1 MGAEKEAEKEASESD
16 EMLTILE
23 KLASGEISVKS
34 AYEELKRLRSLRILR
49 NFARIDTARKE
60 RTGIPEIILAT
71 GKSEEQV
78 AEIALALAES
88 QGFALVTRASSP
100 SYAKAVREKA
110 ERAGFHVE
118 ENKVARTIL
127 VKHPAHEFKK
137 MGKIAILSAGT
148 ADIKVAEEAKIVAQ
162 VCGCEIFTAYD
173 VGIAGLHR
181 LSEPLER
188 ILSEGVVAIIVV
200 AGMEGAL
207 PSVVASLVDI
217 PVIAV
222 PTSVGYGLGGGGFA
236 AILSMIQSCTPGIAV
251 VNIDNGV
258 AAGALAARIARVAAV
273 AKAKAKETAK
283 EAEKEAEKEEKE
295 D

>member
-1 MGAEKEAEKEASESD
+1 MGAEEKAKKEALESD
-16 EMLTILE
+16 EMLTILK

-34 AYEELKRLRSLRILR
+34 AYEALKRLRSLRILR

-127 VKHPAHEFKK
+127 VKHPDYEFKK
-137 MGKIAILSAGT
+137 IGKIAILSAGT

-162 VCGCEIFTAYD
+162 VCGCEVLTAYD

-222 PTSVGYGLGGGGFA
+222 PTSVGYGLGGGGIA

-258 AAGALAARIARVAAV
+258 AAGALAARIARVAA

>member
-1 MGAEKEAEKEASESD
+1 MGAEKEAEKEALESD

-34 AYEELKRLRSLRILR
+34 AYEALKRLRSLRILR

-162 VCGCEIFTAYD
+162 VCGCEVLTAYD

-188 ILSEGVVAIIVV
+188 FLSEGVVAIIVV

-222 PTSVGYGLGGGGFA
+222 PTSVGYGLGGGGIA
-236 AILSMIQSCTPGIAV
+236 AILSMIQSCTPGVAV

-273 AKAKAKETAK
+273 AKAKETAK

>member
-1 MGAEKEAEKEASESD
+1 MGAEEKAEKEALESD

-34 AYEELKRLRSLRILR
+34 AYEALKRLRSLRILR

-88 QGFALVTRASSP
+88 QGFALVTRVSSP

-127 VKHPAHEFKK
+127 VKHPSYEFKK
-137 MGKIAILSAGT
+137 VGKIAILSAGT

-162 VCGCEIFTAYD
+162 VCGCEVLTAYD

-222 PTSVGYGLGGGGFA
+222 PTSVGYGLGGGGIA
-236 AILSMIQSCTPGIAV
+236 AILSMIQSCTPGVAV

-273 AKAKAKETAK
+273 AKAKETAK

>member
-1 MGAEKEAEKEASESD
+1 MEAEEKAEKEALESD
-16 EMLTILE
+16 EMLTILK
-23 KLASGEISVKS
+23 KLANGEISVKS
-34 AYEELKRLRSLRILR
+34 AYEALKRLRSLRILR

-127 VKHPAHEFKK
+127 VKHPAYEFKK
-137 MGKIAILSAGT
+137 VGKIAILSAGT

-162 VCGCEIFTAYD
+162 VCGCEVLTAYD

-222 PTSVGYGLGGGGFA
+222 PTSVGYGLGGGGIA
-236 AILSMIQSCTPGIAV
+236 AILSMIQSCTPGVAV

-273 AKAKAKETAK
+273 AKAKETAK

>member
-1 MGAEKEAEKEASESD
+1 MGAEEKAEKEALESD

-34 AYEELKRLRSLRILR
+34 AYEALKRLRSLRILK
-49 NFARIDTARKE
+49 NFARIDTARKQ

-100 SYAKAVREKA
+100 SYAKVVREKA

-137 MGKIAILSAGT
+137 VGKIAILSAGT

-162 VCGCEIFTAYD
+162 VCGCEVLTAYD

-222 PTSVGYGLGGGGFA
+222 PTSVGYGLGGGGIA

-258 AAGALAARIARVAAV
+258 AAGALAARIARVAAG
-273 AKAKAKETAK
+273 AKAKETAK
-283 EAEKEAEKEEKE
+283 EAEKEAEKKEKE

>member
-1 MGAEKEAEKEASESD
+1 MGAEKEAEKEVSESD
-16 EMLTILE
+16 EMLTILK

-34 AYEELKRLRSLRILR
+34 AYETLKRLRSLRILK
-49 NFARIDTARKE
+49 NFARIDIARKQ

-127 VKHPAHEFKK
+127 VKHPAYEFKK
-137 MGKIAILSAGT
+137 VGKIAILSAGT

-162 VCGCEIFTAYD
+162 VCGCEVLTAYD

-188 ILSEGVVAIIVV
+188 FLSEGVVAIIVV
-200 AGMEGAL
+200 AGMEL
-207 PSVVASLVDI
+207 SLI
-217 PVIAV
+217 HI
-222 PTSVGYGLGGGGFA
+222 
-236 AILSMIQSCTPGIAV
+236 
-251 VNIDNGV
+251 
-258 AAGALAARIARVAAV
+258 
-273 AKAKAKETAK
+273 
-283 EAEKEAEKEEKE
+283 
-295 D
+295 

>member
-1 MGAEKEAEKEASESD
+1 MGAEEKAEKEVSESD

-23 KLASGEISVKS
+23 SLASGEIGVKS
-34 AYEELKRLRSLRILR
+34 AYEALKRLRSLRILK

-127 VKHPAHEFKK
+127 VKHPDYEFKK
-137 MGKIAILSAGT
+137 VGKIAILSAGT

-162 VCGCEIFTAYD
+162 VCGCEVLTAYD

-188 ILSEGVVAIIVV
+188 FLSERVVAIIVV

-222 PTSVGYGLGGGGFA
+222 PTSVGYGLGGGGIA
-236 AILSMIQSCTPGIAV
+236 AILSMIQSCTPGVAV

-258 AAGALAARIARVAAV
+258 AAGALAARIARVAAG
-273 AKAKAKETAK
+273 AKAKETAK
-283 EAEKEAEKEEKE
+283 EAEKEEEEEEKE